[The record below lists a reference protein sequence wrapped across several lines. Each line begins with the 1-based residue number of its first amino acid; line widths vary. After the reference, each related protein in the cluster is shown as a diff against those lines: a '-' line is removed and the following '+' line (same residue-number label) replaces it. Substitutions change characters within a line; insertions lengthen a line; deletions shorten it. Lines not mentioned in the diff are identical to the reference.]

1 MRQLFKVAYTIIGIL
16 LAIFIVVKVVN
27 SLKSTKP
34 PPNPNDATTELE
46 KYTSQLKDLEKQMK
60 ANIDGAD
67 TSSPICFINKG
78 NYATL
83 KNQIEIINEKV
94 MNYKLVENIKDDADG
109 KKAKNDYESINL
121 SIESIISKVKELLP
135 CGEYCYQGNWSDLN
149 CECKD
154 PYPIPIIYKDSNGQD
169 RVYCWSDDCE
179 LHPHKQ
185 FIPGSSTDPSTNQCK
200 CLPGFSDV
208 NGNCIE
214 QKSPS
219 DQELTDLTAT
229 MKTDTTGLGF
239 FFCKVSDGDK
249 IVTDLGALK
258 DKANELMK
266 MGYGIISKDTID
278 NYNAAQQAAS
288 AAVTKYNTLQ
298 TCDNYCGNTA
308 HYDEKSNTCIC
319 NDPNSTFDKMNGCTC
334 KSGYEPGLN
343 ACVPINNPDTDSLIK
358 NTASIL
364 QFTNDILNKCTNC
377 ITTKTFDDKI
387 TLINGLKIFCEKII
401 NTGIP
406 SKASVDAYNTQ
417 VTNTKNSIQT
427 IIDKKL
433 PDCGDYCWQATYN
446 ETNNDCECPTGTTK
460 DVNPADGRPY
470 CYNCGPNSS
479 FVFPSRPSKDP
490 SSNTCACNSG
500 YCKIGTVCEDC
511 KAKLLEETALL
522 NTDYDNIQTT
532 ITNNFNIFG
541 ELISGGKIPFV
552 IKPRSN
558 ILKPLSKNVIT
569 VNTLSDCVNAA
580 NSKTVNA
587 FSFLPGSLSNNCI
600 LYAGNPKNTVHDETS
615 IYGYKA

>member
-1 MRQLFKVAYTIIGIL
+1 MMPLFKVVYTIIGIL

-27 SLKSTKP
+27 SFKSTP
-34 PPNPNDATTELE
+34 PIPNDATTELE
-46 KYTSQLKDLEKQMK
+46 QYTAQLKGLQTQMK

-78 NYATL
+78 NYAIL

-154 PYPIPIIYKDSNGQD
+154 AYPIPIIYKDSNGQD

-185 FIPGSSTDPSTNQCK
+185 FMPGSSTDPSTNQCK

-258 DKANELMK
+258 DKAIELLK
-266 MGYGIISKDTID
+266 MGYSDLII
-278 NYNAAQQAAS
+278 
-288 AAVTKYNTLQ
+288 
-298 TCDNYCGNTA
+298 
-308 HYDEKSNTCIC
+308 
-319 NDPNSTFDKMNGCTC
+319 FD
-334 KSGYEPGLN
+334 
-343 ACVPINNPDTDSLIK
+343 DSL
-358 NTASIL
+358 
-364 QFTNDILNKCTNC
+364 LN
-377 ITTKTFDDKI
+377 
-387 TLINGLKIFCEKII
+387 
-401 NTGIP
+401 
-406 SKASVDAYNTQ
+406 
-417 VTNTKNSIQT
+417 
-427 IIDKKL
+427 
-433 PDCGDYCWQATYN
+433 
-446 ETNNDCECPTGTTK
+446 
-460 DVNPADGRPY
+460 
-470 CYNCGPNSS
+470 
-479 FVFPSRPSKDP
+479 
-490 SSNTCACNSG
+490 
-500 YCKIGTVCEDC
+500 
-511 KAKLLEETALL
+511 
-522 NTDYDNIQTT
+522 
-532 ITNNFNIFG
+532 
-541 ELISGGKIPFV
+541 
-552 IKPRSN
+552 
-558 ILKPLSKNVIT
+558 
-569 VNTLSDCVNAA
+569 
-580 NSKTVNA
+580 
-587 FSFLPGSLSNNCI
+587 
-600 LYAGNPKNTVHDETS
+600 VH
-615 IYGYKA
+615 